1 MAIVSIIVP
10 THNRAKF
17 LKLAVESVLA
27 QTFSDWELIVVD
39 DGSSDNTR
47 QIVESV
53 QDHRLRYL
61 YQESSERSAARN
73 FGVRIA
79 QGKFL
84 VFLDDDDLLR
94 ADMIQRA
101 LKEFENP
108 EVAVVYSA
116 LKLIDEQGQE
126 FPQVPICNKAEGNVF
141 RQLLVESFM
150 VHAPLASRECV
161 VDAGSF
167 DEKLTAC
174 EDWDLWIRVAAEKRE
189 FKVIGEPLVSYR
201 LHDSNTILDL
211 DRMEASATFVLQR
224 ALQKWSTE
232 TFEFREEAL
241 GRLYLRHS
249 IKRAGAGQ
257 IERAAR
263 FFASGIH
270 IYPSLLE
277 DTNTY
282 YQVLCASQ
290 PDGYKGTSEHL
301 DLEYGERF
309 AGASL
314 DETFASPDLDL
325 GMNKSQA
332 WSKTYETLGKLYYSA
347 GRMRTSRRFML
358 KAIRTNQALIKEP
371 KTLFQV
377 GKTFIPPVAI
387 QSFRNSKMGKQKG
400 SKTNKLNPI

>member
-17 LKLAVESVLA
+17 LKLAIESVLA
-27 QTFSDWELIVVD
+27 QTFTDWELIVVD
-39 DGSSDNTR
+39 DGSSDDTR

-53 QDHRLRYL
+53 QDQRLRYV
-61 YQESSERSAARN
+61 YQEPNERSVARN
-73 FGVRIA
+73 FGVRIS

-84 VFLDDDDLLR
+84 LFLDDDDLLR
-94 ADMIQRA
+94 ADMIQRS

-116 LKLIDEQGQE
+116 LKLIDEQGEE
-126 FPQVPICNKAEGNVF
+126 FPQVPICSKAEGNVF
-141 RQLLVESFM
+141 KDLLVESFM
-150 VHAPLASRECV
+150 VHAPLAIRQCV
-161 VDAGSF
+161 IDVGGF

-174 EDWDLWIRVAAEKRE
+174 EDWDLWIRIAAGKRE

-201 LHDSNTILDL
+201 LHDSNTILEL
-211 DRMEASATFVLQR
+211 DRMEKAAVSVLRR
-224 ALQKWSTE
+224 ALQTWGNE
-232 TFEFREEAL
+232 TASFRQEAV
-241 GRLYLRHS
+241 GRQYMRHA

-270 IYPSLLE
+270 IYPLLLE
-277 DTNTY
+277 DPNIY

-301 DLEYGERF
+301 DLDYGERF
-309 AGASL
+309 AGAAL

-332 WSKTYETLGKLYYSA
+332 WSKTYETLGKLYYAA
-347 GRMRTSRRFML
+347 GRMPTARKYMVKALKLNRRPIME
-358 KAIRTNQALIKEP
+358 R
-371 KTLFQV
+371 KTVFQV
-377 GKTFIPPVAI
+377 GKTFFPREMVQFLKNP
-387 QSFRNSKMGKQKG
+387 
-400 SKTNKLNPI
+400 KLTGQHRRKKNNC